1 MINDVENPTENLHLV
16 EFNQLA
22 LERLKTAIDEA
33 LANGHAFLAMLDD
46 EADLD
51 NTAGQANSQVN
62 DAQLSS
68 QQALNDII
76 AFDHVNLALDRSW
89 GLLSHLNSVVSDE
102 PIRALHHALLPALSA
117 YGTAVGQHLP
127 LYQRYQRVVS
137 DQSFFERLEPA
148 RQRSLTLA
156 LQSFE
161 LSGVGLGEAQK
172 QRFAT
177 LASELS
183 TLSAKFSD
191 NVLDATQSYFL
202 PLSES
207 QLAGLPE
214 SALAMLADAGRRY
227 TEKFLIKYWQRRC
240 AWRHLISQSI
250 LR

>member
-1 MINDVENPTENLHLV
+1 MTNDVENPTKNLHLV

-33 LANGHAFLAMLDD
+33 LANGHAFLTMLDD
-46 EADLD
+46 EARLD
-51 NTAGQANSQVN
+51 NKAAQADSQVN
-62 DAQLSS
+62 DTKLSS

-102 PIRALHHALLPALSA
+102 PIRELHHALLPALSA

-161 LSGVGLGEAQK
+161 LSG
-172 QRFAT
+172 
-177 LASELS
+177 
-183 TLSAKFSD
+183 
-191 NVLDATQSYFL
+191 
-202 PLSES
+202 
-207 QLAGLPE
+207 
-214 SALAMLADAGRRY
+214 
-227 TEKFLIKYWQRRC
+227 
-240 AWRHLISQSI
+240 
-250 LR
+250 

>member
-1 MINDVENPTENLHLV
+1 MTNDVENPTKNLHLV

-33 LANGHAFLAMLDD
+33 LANGHAFLTMLDD
-46 EADLD
+46 EA
-51 NTAGQANSQVN
+51 GQANNQVN

-137 DQSFFERLEPA
+137 DQSFFECLDPA

-161 LSGVGLGEAQK
+161 LSGVGLAEAQK
-172 QRFAT
+172 QQFAT

-191 NVLDATQSYFL
+191 NVLDGTQSYFYL
-202 PLSES
+202 
-207 QLAGLPE
+207 
-214 SALAMLADAGRRY
+214 
-227 TEKFLIKYWQRRC
+227 
-240 AWRHLISQSI
+240 
-250 LR
+250 

>member
-1 MINDVENPTENLHLV
+1 MTNDVENPTKNLHLV

-33 LANGHAFLAMLDD
+33 LANGHAFLTMLDD
-46 EADLD
+46 EA
-51 NTAGQANSQVN
+51 GQANNQVN

-127 LYQRYQRVVS
+127 LYQRYQCVVS
-137 DQSFFERLEPA
+137 DQSFFECLDPA

-161 LSGVGLGEAQK
+161 LSGVGLAEAQK
-172 QRFAT
+172 QQFAT

-183 TLSAKFSD
+183 TA
-191 NVLDATQSYFL
+191 
-202 PLSES
+202 
-207 QLAGLPE
+207 
-214 SALAMLADAGRRY
+214 
-227 TEKFLIKYWQRRC
+227 
-240 AWRHLISQSI
+240 
-250 LR
+250 